1 MVSMNT
7 TSEESFRA
15 KVREILVTGAK
26 REAVA
31 RLRVAVDGEFHAAV
45 ARAYPHLSSEIASE
59 LAFHL
64 SDWREDAAF
73 IVALALSP
81 DRFTAE
87 EVEDGLTAFLVHAPN
102 HVAAAA
108 KLGGW
113 PIADIFEIGALD
125 AGRDHQDPAV

>member
-1 MVSMNT
+1 MSD
-7 TSEESFRA
+7 ESFRT
-15 KVREILVTGAK
+15 KVRALLSAGAS
-26 REAVA
+26 REAVD
-31 RLRVAVDGEFHAAV
+31 RLEVAVDGEFHASV
-45 ARAYPHLSSEIASE
+45 ARAYPHLSAETASE

-81 DRFTAE
+81 QRFTAE
-87 EVEDGLTAFLVHAPN
+87 EIKNGLTAFLVHAPN

-108 KLGGW
+108 KLCGW

-125 AGRDHQDPAV
+125 AGRDHRDPAV

>member
-1 MVSMNT
+1 MSAM
-7 TSEESFRA
+7 SEESFRA
-15 KVREILVTGAK
+15 KVRAILAAGAS
-26 REAVA
+26 RESLD
-31 RLRVAVDGEFHAAV
+31 RLGVAVDGEFHGSV
-45 ARAYPHLSSEIASE
+45 ARAYPHLSAETASE

-81 DRFTAE
+81 ERFTAE
-87 EVEDGLTAFLVHAPN
+87 EIEDGLTAFLVHAPN

-113 PIADIFEIGALD
+113 PVADIFELGALD
-125 AGRDHQDPAV
+125 AERDHRDPAV